1 MEVSQIDKTT
11 PNPSKAGGTLYF
23 TLKSTSLATY
33 YRFLLKLPTTVLPPL
48 TTYHLPTFPPTDYQ
62 QNY

>member
-1 MEVSQIDKTT
+1 MEVSLIDKII

-33 YRFLLKLPTTVLPPL
+33 YRVLLKPPTTVLPPL

-62 QNY
+62 QNN